1 MSSANTTHHPHP
13 HNNPNEIN
21 LGVLLGELV
30 DHYKLIIVVTTFFTF
45 VALFYAFIAT
55 PVYQA
60 NALIKIEQK
69 QANSLLSNLSQIL
82 PDSQPQSAPE
92 ITLLQSRM
100 ILGKA
105 VDDLGLQIKV
115 KRRYTPIIG
124 SLMAKLN
131 DEKPGDV
138 KIAELQLPTG
148 NADSA
153 VATLQVMSKATYRLS
168 GKDFELTAHV
178 GDRLQKEGVSILVTQ
193 IDAEPGARFSVTWS
207 THLKAIED
215 LLENFSVA
223 DRGRDTGMLNLTMT
237 GENPQSITDTLNS
250 ISDHYLAQNI
260 ARQAAQDEKSLN
272 FLDAELPQIRSELD
286 AAEGKLNDYRKQK
299 DSVDL
304 NMEAKSVL
312 EQIVNVDNQL
322 NELTFREAE
331 VSQLYKKDHPTY
343 RALLEKRQTLQGEKA
358 KLTKRVSSMPSTQQE
373 VLRLSRDVDSNRI
386 VYQQLLNRQQ
396 ELNITKSSA
405 IGNVRII
412 DEAVT
417 LPKPI
422 KPKKSLIVMI
432 GLLLGGFISVA
443 CVLLKVALHQGIGSP
458 DDLEDKGV
466 SVYACI
472 PYSEWLSKHNDKVRH
487 NASDIL
493 LAVQNP
499 ADPAIE
505 SLRGLRTSLHF
516 TMMEAKN
523 NVLMISGTS
532 PSSGKTFI
540 SSNLAAVFAQTEK
553 RVLLIDADLR
563 KGYLHSLLGLEE
575 KTGLAEIL
583 CGKKTFEQ
591 TVVTPAG
598 MGIDFIARGHIPPN
612 PAELLMSDQFKIL
625 LERISPLYDLVI
637 IDTPP
642 IMAVTDAAIVGRYV
656 DTVLLVARFEE
667 NTVKEVVA
675 SMRRFEQNEIEVKGW
690 ILNGIKKRTST
701 YYNYGYSPYAYKYN
715 EKN

>member
-1 MSSANTTHHPHP
+1 MSSTNTAHYPQK
-13 HNNPNEIN
+13 NPEEIN
-21 LGVLLGELV
+21 LGELLGELV
-30 DHYKLIIVVTTFFTF
+30 DHYKLIIAISAFFTL
-45 VALFYAFIAT
+45 VALFYAFTVT

-60 NALIKIEQK
+60 NALIEIEQK
-69 QANSLLSNLSQIL
+69 QANSLLNNLSQIL

-100 ILGKA
+100 ILGKTI
-105 VDDLGLQIKV
+105 DDLGLQIKI
-115 KRRYTPIIG
+115 KRRYTPVIG
-124 SLMAKLN
+124 SLMAKLT
-131 DEKPGDV
+131 DEKPGNV

-148 NADSA
+148 NADNA
-153 VATLQVMSKATYRLS
+153 VATLEVMSKDTYRLS
-168 GKDFELTAHV
+168 GKDFELKAHV
-178 GDRLQKEGVSILVTQ
+178 GERLQKEGVSILVTQ
-193 IDAEPGARFSVTWS
+193 IDAEPGARFSVTWL
-207 THLKAIED
+207 TRLKAIAD
-215 LLENFSVA
+215 LQENFNVA

-237 GENPQSITDTLNS
+237 GENPQLITDTLNS

-260 ARQAAQDEKSLN
+260 ARQAAQDEKSLE
-272 FLDAELPQIRSELD
+272 FLNAQLPKIRSELD

-343 RALLEKRQTLQGEKA
+343 RALMEKRQTLQGEKA

-373 VLRLSRDVDSNRI
+373 VLRMSRDVDSNRI

-396 ELNITKSSA
+396 ELNVTKSSS

-412 DEAVT
+412 DDAVT

-422 KPKKSLIVMI
+422 KPKKALIVMI
-432 GLLLGGFISVA
+432 GLLFGGFISIT
-443 CVLLKVALHQGIGSP
+443 CVLLKAALHKGIVSP

-466 SVYACI
+466 DVYACI
-472 PYSEWLSKHNDKVRH
+472 PYSEWLSKHNNKSRQ
-487 NASDIL
+487 NESDVL

-505 SLRGLRTSLHF
+505 SLRGLRTSLYF
-516 TMMEAKN
+516 TMMQAKN

-532 PSSGKTFI
+532 PGSGKTFI

-553 RVLLIDADLR
+553 KVLLIDADLR

-591 TVVTPAG
+591 AVVTPPG

-612 PAELLMSDQFKIL
+612 PAELLISNQFKRL
-625 LERISPLYDLVI
+625 LEKISPLYDLVI

-642 IMAVTDAAIVGRYV
+642 IMAVTDATIVGRHA
-656 DTVLLVARFEE
+656 DTVLMVARFEE
-667 NTVKEVVA
+667 NTVKEVMT
-675 SMRRFEQNEIEVKGW
+675 SMRRFEQNGIEVKGW
-690 ILNGIKKRTST
+690 ILNGIQKRASS
-701 YYNYGYSPYAYKYN
+701 YYRYGHSPYAYKYN